1 MEEIKLDVEVRDQ
14 IGSRKIKGLRKEGY
28 VPAIVYG
35 GKEKSPTPIKVD
47 RRAYERIM
55 RHHRGQSVI
64 FHLNV
69 MEGPKKLWDY
79 TAIVKEEHHEPVSDG
94 LAHIDFHRIS
104 LDEEIE
110 VKVSVVTKGDAVGVK
125 QGGGSLDHVLW
136 ELPVICLPTNIPEK
150 IDIDVSH
157 LNIGDAVHVKDIV
170 LPQGVR
176 TKHDPEAILVSV
188 VPPMKEIQAPAEGEE
203 KVEPE
208 VMKEKKEGAGEAKAE
223 KKAEG

>member
-1 MEEIKLDVEVRDQ
+1 MEEIKLDVEVRNQ
-14 IGSRKIKGLRKEGY
+14 IGSRKIKSVREKGY

-35 GKEKSPTPIKVD
+35 GKEKAPTPIKVD
-47 RRAYERIM
+47 RRAYERIT
-55 RHHRGQSVI
+55 RHHQGQSVI

-69 MEGPKKLWDY
+69 LEGTRKLRDY
-79 TAIVKEEHHEPVSDG
+79 TAIVKEEHHDPVSDG
-94 LAHIDFHRIS
+94 LLHIDFHRIS

-125 QGGGSLDHVLW
+125 QGGGSLDHVIW
-136 ELPVICLPTNIPEK
+136 ELAVICLPTKIPEK

-157 LNIGDAVHVKDIV
+157 LNIGDAVHVKDIT

-176 TKHDPEAILVSV
+176 TKHDPEAILVAV
-188 VPPMKEIQAPAEGEE
+188 VPPMKEVQAPAEGEE

-208 VMKEKKEGAGEAKAE
+208 VMKEKKEEAGEEKAG
-223 KKAEG
+223 KKAGG